1 MKLNIEVESGSF
13 EKLIKEGIENL
24 PKEELNEIIKQVVLE
39 AFTKNNDMHGALITR
54 VRDGSYYGNERVV
67 LGPLAE
73 AAVKN
78 IDFGPILDE
87 IKKKML
93 DDLRDNY
100 REILENAILRCLLD
114 KFTMGA
120 ALSDVLNSQIDRHV
134 HETLEQMRRG

>member
-1 MKLNIEVESGSF
+1 
-13 EKLIKEGIENL
+13 
-24 PKEELNEIIKQVVLE
+24 
-39 AFTKNNDMHGALITR
+39 
-54 VRDGSYYGNERVV
+54 
-67 LGPLAE
+67 
-73 AAVKN
+73 
-78 IDFGPILDE
+78 
-87 IKKKML
+87 ML